1 MKSANNE
8 LTTARNTPNPS
19 VAAGKDNA
27 PVRGKS
33 SIAPTSSQGLDI
45 NLCRDSHHAMMAP
58 IGARKSSIVML
69 TARFPKRRVRPRGLV
84 LRHEILLGA
93 RHAVIVGPAID
104 LPVTEIKSG
113 RINDA
118 ILPRAA

>member
-8 LTTARNTPNPS
+8 LTTARNTPNPT
-19 VAAGKDNA
+19 VAAGKGNA

-33 SIAPTSSQGLDI
+33 S
-45 NLCRDSHHAMMAP
+45 MAP
-58 IGARKSSIVML
+58 IGASKNSIVML
-69 TARFPKRRVRPRGLV
+69 TARFPKRRRATRGLV

-104 LPVTEIKSG
+104 LSVTEIKSG